1 MDAENTEDADDDESL
16 VRSENATEELLW
28 KTEEATELSE
38 AGVTV
43 KFLSSKCLAACCNKI
58 NIADASG

>member
-28 KTEEATELSE
+28 KTEEARELLSE
-38 AGVTV
+38 AGATV
-43 KFLSSKCLAACCNKI
+43 KFLSSRCLAVCCNR
-58 NIADASG
+58 